1 MKEDD
6 KEVFIMFTLIILCN
20 FGGCVPLMG
29 QIFRV
34 VNGVCFAMG
43 AFLLHYTFESQGFRA
58 GEKYHSV
65 TAGL

>member
-20 FGGCVPLMG
+20 FGGCVPLIG
-29 QIFRV
+29 LIFREYFPV
-34 VNGVCFAMG
+34 YC
-43 AFLLHYTFESQGFRA
+43 TSESRGFRA
-58 GEKYHSV
+58 LEKLHSV